1 MLWLTDTLS
10 RTNAQTETQYDNVR
24 QESRQSPFDIW
35 PFATVVEAVIHPYE
49 ESRSQFG
56 FAFPAAKSLQSC
68 LTLRPHGRQPTRLP
82 RPQNSPGKNTG
93 VGCHFLLQ
101 CMKVKSEREIT

>member
-1 MLWLTDTLS
+1 MVAKSQTRLSDFTYLLTYFDLTHPVLWLTDTLS

-49 ESRSQFG
+49 VTFSVWFG
-56 FAFPAAKSLQSC
+56 FFRC
-68 LTLRPHGRQPTRLP
+68 
-82 RPQNSPGKNTG
+82 
-93 VGCHFLLQ
+93 
-101 CMKVKSEREIT
+101 